1 MAFKRVDG
9 YKYYLYISASK
20 LRMLYEQ
27 ASKESNRKKTFE
39 WGLNLKIASFKS
51 SSARDQNPD
60 RDTMLRKVVEGLEE
74 NGQLGTLEEPKTFIR
89 GTFPIRWGFYNDC
102 SNRPEDEPAL
112 VYFGGFQ
119 NDLLLGLGGSS
130 CHVVGHEG
138 ATSTWSRSSTPTLVK
153 WLLSGLQKGKRPP
166 IWDDPRSEENE
177 VFTAMAVAQYYLRP
191 PTQTAEFIAKVI
203 TTGYVER
210 LDHFIGTKKARVIL
224 ATPLYVASTDLSQI
238 QGFREV
244 SNWGL
249 TEHDW
254 MLEREKQPRTLL
266 GPAPKGPGNATKYK
280 SENCKRS

>member
-27 ASKESNRKKTFE
+27 ACKESNRKKTFE
-39 WGLNLKIASFKS
+39 WGFNLKIASFKS

-74 NGQLGTLEEPKTFIR
+74 SGQLGTLDEPKSFIH
-89 GTFPIRWGFYNDC
+89 GTFPMRWGFYNDC
-102 SNRPEDEPAL
+102 NSRPDDEAAL

-119 NDLLLGLGGSS
+119 NDLLVGMGGSS

-153 WLLSGLQKGKRPP
+153 WLLSGLQKGDRPTV
-166 IWDDPRSEENE
+166 WDDPRSEENE

-191 PTQTAEFIAKVI
+191 PTQTTEFGAKVI
-203 TTGYVER
+203 ATGYVER

-224 ATPLYVASTDLSQI
+224 ATPLYVANTDLSQI
-238 QGFREV
+238 QRFRQV

-254 MLEREKQPRTLL
+254 VLEEPKKSRTLL
-266 GPAPKGPGNATKYK
+266 SPPRNRATLKVPRRGRPKP
-280 SENCKRS
+280 R